1 MLKANRIFLLI
12 AILSLTGLISIRFF
26 SSSTDSSEKIIES
39 ISKNLIYQLNDVNK
53 EATLLLSDSSQWK
66 KITHSFFLLN
76 GTEVEYWNNNN
87 FLPDVRLLQ
96 EPFKIRLFQTQR
108 GDFLLQKKVI
118 DSTRFLVAVIPLV
131 EKYKV
136 LNSFL
141 KPKWNSQLFPTED
154 IVILDPA
161 SSTGI
166 PIKNNGAELFKVV
179 LPDSILSTDQ
189 HMISE
194 ILLWYVA
201 LSFLLILI
209 FKTTLDFYVQRK
221 EQSGFIV
228 LGASLVSLRLVSIY
242 LDFPDFYS
250 ASALFDP
257 RLFASSSINP
267 SMGDLLLNT
276 LVVFVISLYV
286 FITYPKWD
294 LISKIME
301 FKGNAKYLLECI
313 FLLLALF
320 SFLFPFFYFEI
331 IFHNSALSLDITQ
344 TIHFDSIRLVAFTCV
359 TLATISS
366 FCLCHV
372 FFQLFLSS
380 NGRKWTLFALE
391 LITVASVFVLYF
403 LIIERDYWITL
414 FCGSIY
420 FVIIFFF
427 KLSTTLK
434 HITYVTFFYFLTSI
448 FLYSIQSAF
457 TIRRFSDEEK
467 IASQFR
473 FADEFLTGRDFLGEY
488 LLNESLAKIKND
500 PFIQNRM
507 GNPFLSKS
515 SIRQKVRQ
523 IYLNNYFDRYDIG
536 IYLYNSVGDPL
547 DSEPFLD
554 FATQVQTY
562 ESQVSTTGY
571 AGIYF
576 TSDGKNEADRR
587 YLTIVPIN
595 RSSIPLGFVVIELT
609 MKKLVPRNVY
619 PELLIDNRFAVYLQ
633 SRNFS
638 YAIYSKGQVAS
649 SFGEFNYDRDF
660 NIAALGSPDLYSKG
674 IENHEFV
681 HVGVEDDDERVAVVS
696 SGLYPL
702 FFIVANFSFWV
713 VISIFIVLIG
723 LAMQGFYFWLKGER
737 INYSSRVQLYFYS
750 SLFVPL
756 LVVGIT
762 TLSITTR
769 SAATQLNT
777 DFINK
782 AKLVRESL
790 IPDLIGFVEDQS
802 MGKVELEKKVI
813 DVARVSDVDAT
824 VYDANGKLIGSSQ
837 PLIYDY
843 QFKSEL
849 IDREAFDKV
858 VKEKEVTFVKQDKIG
873 TLDYFSAYCALRS
886 PRSGKLLGFVALP
899 FFGSASSLEKTQII
913 ILANILSIFMVVLL
927 MFSVFSLFAADQ
939 LTFPLRKIARSLGRT
954 TLTGHNEPLEWNS
967 SDEIGIMVKEYNR
980 MVQNLDQSKLE
991 LARSQKE
998 SAWREMAK
1006 QVAHEIKNPLTPMKL
1021 SLQQMEQLMR
1031 SEEGLSKEKTE
1042 RSIKMMLTQV
1052 EILNEIASS
1061 FSTFARMPSPV
1072 MVKIELNTI
1081 VKKTVDLYS
1090 NQTSDKVNWTP
1101 SPTPVFILADEQLL
1115 VRIFSNII
1123 LNGLQSGNGQR
1134 LVSVNVNVRLENSY
1148 AVVSIADDGTGI
1160 SPELHEK
1167 IFVPYFSTK
1176 KSGSGLGLAIV
1187 KQGVEQ
1193 SGGTIR
1199 LVSEEGRGSIFY
1211 LQFPVVLN

>member
-12 AILSLTGLISIRFF
+12 AILPLIGSVGIRFF
-26 SSSTDSSEKIIES
+26 SSDNTKEKIVQS
-39 ISKNLIYQLNDVNK
+39 ISDH
-53 EATLLLSDSSQWK
+53 LLLQLKEVDEEGSLILADSTQWRK
-66 KITHSFFLLN
+66 VRHSFFLLH
-76 GTEVEYWNNNN
+76 GTDVEYWNNNN
-87 FLPDVRLLQ
+87 FIPDVRLLQ
-96 EPFKIRLFQTQR
+96 ESFHIKLFQTQR
-108 GDFLLQKKVI
+108 GDFLLKKRNI
-118 DSTRFLVAVIPLV
+118 DSTRFLVGVIPLI

-136 LNSFL
+136 SNSFL
-141 KPKWNSQLFPTED
+141 KPRWNTQVFPTED
-154 IVILDPA
+154 ITVNDVA
-161 SSTGI
+161 SSGGAA
-166 PIKNNGAELFKVV
+166 IKVNGQDVFKIE
-179 LPDSILSTDQ
+179 LPDSMLSKNEYSKT
-189 HMISE
+189 E
-194 ILLWYVA
+194 IGLWY
-201 LSFLLILI
+201 LGIIFLLIVLVQL
-209 FKTTLDFYVQRK
+209 TYHFYKQHK
-221 EQSGFIV
+221 ETGFLV
-228 LGASLVSLRLVSIY
+228 LTAGLVSLRLFSIY
-242 LDFPDFYS
+242 LDFPNFHS
-250 ASALFDP
+250 ESALFDP
-257 RLFASSSINP
+257 RLFASSSLN
-267 SMGDLLLNT
+267 SSLGDLLLNT

-286 FITYPKWD
+286 FVTYPRWD
-294 LISKIME
+294 ITSKIMNRR
-301 FKGNAKYLLECI
+301 GSARYLFECI
-313 FLLLALF
+313 FLLFALF

-331 IFHNSALSLDITQ
+331 IFHNSALSLDISQ
-344 TIHFDSIRLVAFTCV
+344 TIHFDSLRLVAFSCV
-359 TLATISS
+359 TLATICS
-366 FCLCHV
+366 FCFCHV
-372 FFQLFLSS
+372 FFQLFLST
-380 NGRKWTLFALE
+380 NGRKWTVFALE
-391 LITVASVFVLYF
+391 LLLVAGVFIVYF
-403 LIIERDYWITL
+403 LALERDYWITL
-414 FCGSIY
+414 FCALIY
-420 FVIIFFF
+420 FLIIFSFR
-427 KLSTTLK
+427 LTGTLK
-434 HITYVTFFYFLTSI
+434 HISYITFFYFLCSI
-448 FLYSIQSAF
+448 FLYSIQSSF
-457 TIRRFSDEEK
+457 SIRRFSNEEK

-488 LLNESLAKIKND
+488 LLNESLTKIKND

-507 GNPFLSKS
+507 GNPFLTKS
-515 SIRQKVRQ
+515 SIRQKIRQ

-536 IYLYNSVGDPL
+536 IYLYNAVGDPL

-576 TSDGKNEADRR
+576 TSDGKNDVDRR
-587 YLTIVPIN
+587 YLSIVPIS
-595 RSSIPLGFVVIELT
+595 RSSIPSGFVVIELT

-638 YAIYSKGQVAS
+638 YAIYSKGKVAS

-660 NIAALGSPDLYSKG
+660 DIVALGNPDLYAGG
-674 IENHEFV
+674 IESHEFI

-696 SGLYPL
+696 STIYPT
-702 FFIVANFSFWV
+702 FFIIANFSFWV

-723 LAMQGFYFWLKGER
+723 LALQGFYFWLKGDR

-769 SAATQLNT
+769 SAATELNSE
-777 DFINK
+777 FINK
-782 AKLVRESL
+782 SKLVRESL
-790 IPDLIGFVEDQS
+790 IPDLMAFVEDQAI
-802 MGKVELEKKVI
+802 GKVEFEKKII

-824 VYDANGKLIGSSQ
+824 VYDAHGKLMGSSQ

-858 VKEKEVTFVKQDKIG
+858 VKEKEVAFVKQDRIG
-873 TLDYFSAYCALRS
+873 SLNYFSAYCALRS
-886 PRSGKLLGFVALP
+886 PRTGKLLGFVALP

-927 MFSVFSLFAADQ
+927 VFSVFSLFAADQ

-1031 SEEGLSKEKTE
+1031 SEEGLSKEKAE
-1042 RSIKMMLTQV
+1042 RSIKTMLTQV

-1072 MVKIELNTI
+1072 MTKLELNAV
-1081 VKKTVDLYS
+1081 VKKTVDLYA
-1090 NQTSDKVNWTP
+1090 NQASGKVNWKP
-1101 SPTPVFILADEQLL
+1101 SSSPVFILADEQLL

-1123 LNGLQSGNGQR
+1123 LNALQSGDGQR
-1134 LVSVNVNVRLENSY
+1134 SVSVQVELTQKDGH
-1148 AVVSIADDGTGI
+1148 AVVSISDDGSGI
-1160 SPELHEK
+1160 STELQEK

-1187 KQGVEQ
+1187 NQGVEQ

-1199 LVSEEGRGSIFY
+1199 LVSEEGRGSVFY
-1211 LQFPVVLN
+1211 LQFPLVS

>member
-1 MLKANRIFLLI
+1 MLKANRILLLI
-12 AILSLTGLISIRFF
+12 AILSFAGLIGIRFF
-26 SSSTDSSEKIIES
+26 SSSNASKEKIIES
-39 ISKNLIYQLNDVNK
+39 ISDNIRLQLDEVDNEFSLI
-53 EATLLLSDSSQWK
+53 LSDSNQWK
-66 KITHSFFLLN
+66 KVAHSFFLLK
-76 GTEVEYWNNNN
+76 GTEVEYWNTTD

-96 EPFKIRLFQTQR
+96 EPFNIQLIQAQR
-108 GDFLLQKKVI
+108 GDFLVKKRI
-118 DSTRFLVAVIPLV
+118 MDSTRFLVAVIPLV

-136 LNSFL
+136 SNSFL
-141 KPKWNSQLFPTED
+141 KPKWNPELFPDDD
-154 IVILDPA
+154 IVILDA
-161 SSTGI
+161 TSSAGAAI
-166 PIKNNGAELFKVV
+166 EVNGTDLFKVE
-179 LPDSILSTDQ
+179 LPDSILAMEEPLT
-189 HMISE
+189 IE
-194 ILLWYVA
+194 VILWYVA
-201 LSFLLILI
+201 LCL
-209 FKTTLDFYVQRK
+209 
-221 EQSGFIV
+221 
-228 LGASLVSLRLVSIY
+228 SLVLLFRLIYHLSFQRSEQTAFILLTVGLVTVRLISIY
-242 LDFPDFYS
+242 LDIPNFYS
-250 ASALFDP
+250 KSALFDP
-257 RLFASSSINP
+257 RIFASSSLNA
-267 SMGDLLLNT
+267 SMGDLFLNT
-276 LVVFVISLYV
+276 LVVLIVSLYV
-286 FITYPKWD
+286 FITYSKWEVVS
-294 LISKIME
+294 LM
-301 FKGNAKYLLECI
+301 FKLKGGTKYLLESA
-313 FLLLALF
+313 LLLFAFF

-331 IFHNSALSLDITQ
+331 IFNNSALSLDVTQ
-344 TIHFDSIRLVAFTCV
+344 TIHFDSIRIIAFSCV
-359 TLATISS
+359 TLAAISS
-366 FCLCHV
+366 FCFCHV
-372 FFQLFLSS
+372 FFQLFLSL
-380 NGRKWTLFALE
+380 NGRRWTVFVGE
-391 LITVASVFVLYF
+391 MVTVAVLFVLYF
-403 LIIERDYWITL
+403 LIIDRDYWITL
-414 FCGSIY
+414 ICGSIY
-420 FVIIFFF
+420 FVIIFTFR
-427 KLSTTLK
+427 LSGSLK
-434 HITYVTFFYFLTSI
+434 HISYITFFYFLASI
-448 FLYSIQSAF
+448 FLYSIQSSF
-457 TIRRFSDEEK
+457 TIRRFSNEEK

-473 FADEFLTGRDFLGEY
+473 FADEFLTGHDFLGEY
-488 LLNESLAKIKND
+488 LLNESLTKIKND

-523 IYLNNYFDRYDIG
+523 IYLNNYFDRYDIR

-562 ESQVSTTGY
+562 KSQVSTTGY

-587 YLTIVPIN
+587 YLTIVPID
-595 RSSIPLGFVVIELT
+595 RSTIPLGFVVIELT

-619 PELLIDNRFAVYLQ
+619 PELLIDNRFAVYMQ

-638 YAIYSKGQVAS
+638 YAVYSKGKIAS
-649 SFGEFNYDRDF
+649 SFGEYNYDRDF
-660 NIAALGSPDLYSKG
+660 NITTLGDPDLYSKG
-674 IENHEFV
+674 TESNDFV
-681 HVGVEDDDERVAVVS
+681 HVGVEDEDERIAVVS
-696 SGLYPL
+696 SSVYPL
-702 FFIVANFSFWV
+702 FFAIANFSFWV

-723 LAMQGFYFWLKGER
+723 LAIQGFYFWLKGDR

-756 LVVGIT
+756 LVVGVT

-769 SAATQLNT
+769 SAATQLNSE
-777 DFINK
+777 FIDK
-782 AKLVRESL
+782 SKLVRESL
-790 IPDLIGFVEDQS
+790 TPDLIAFVEDQS
-802 MGKVELEKKVI
+802 IGKVELERKII

-824 VYDANGKLIGSSQ
+824 IYDATGKLIGSSQ
-837 PLIYDY
+837 PLIFDY

-849 IDREAFDKV
+849 IDREAMDKV
-858 VKEKEVTFVKQDKIG
+858 VKEKEVAFVKQDKIG
-873 TLDYFSAYCALRS
+873 SLNYYSAYCALRS
-886 PRSGKLLGFVALP
+886 PQSGKLLGFVALP

-927 MFSVFSLFAADQ
+927 VFSVFSLFAADQ

-967 SDEIGIMVKEYNR
+967 SDEIGVMVKEYNR

-1072 MVKIELNTI
+1072 MVKIELNAV

-1090 NQTSDKVNWTP
+1090 NQTAGKVNWTP
-1101 SPTPVFILADEQLL
+1101 SSSPVFILADEQLL

-1123 LNGLQSGNGQR
+1123 LNGLQSGDGQR
-1134 LVSVNVNVRLENSY
+1134 LVSVNVNVTLENSY
-1148 AVVSIADDGTGI
+1148 AVVSIADDGIGI
-1160 SPELHEK
+1160 SAELQEK

-1199 LVSEEGRGSIFY
+1199 LVSKEGRGSIFY
-1211 LQFPVVLN
+1211 LQFPVVLS